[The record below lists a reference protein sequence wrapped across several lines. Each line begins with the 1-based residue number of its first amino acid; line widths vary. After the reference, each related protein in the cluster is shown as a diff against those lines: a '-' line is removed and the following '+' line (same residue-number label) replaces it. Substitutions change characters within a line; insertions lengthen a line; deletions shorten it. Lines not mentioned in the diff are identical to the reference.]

1 MNRCLILFNFKKYSS
16 NADAAVCSYVNSL
29 LVAFS
34 NTFWRNQPLEDIH
47 DADVAQNEM
56 ELDARQ
62 GLDPRLLRND
72 RIGFYP
78 IAEQRQLD
86 DVYWK
91 LQEL

>member
-1 MNRCLILFNFKKYSS
+1 MQTQLFVYMF
-16 NADAAVCSYVNSL
+16 NSL

-34 NTFWRNQPLEDIH
+34 NTFWRNQRLEDIH
-47 DADVAQNEM
+47 DADVAQNET

-62 GLDPRLLRND
+62 GLDSRLLRND